1 MFVAEKAYICNM
13 RRWCIKILLIAV
25 LSLVSVFLYEVL
37 WVLVDLDVRRDF
49 INNGIPLDELRE
61 LVQVVRDRINPPQPR
76 VRLTLACEGEMRV
89 VQVREIGC
97 IMSENGGVTIVME
110 NGDKIATQML
120 VRKLESQLAGTNF
133 VRVSRRAF
141 VNVDKI
147 TCLLRAD
154 KSTLAVKVAGWAD
167 PIAVSRNYIAYIRK
181 IFDC

>member
-1 MFVAEKAYICNM
+1 MRLCAPIGFITAYDEYAREAFRM
-13 RRWCIKILLIAV
+13 HGLRYLTK
-25 LSLVSVFLYEVL
+25 
-37 WVLVDLDVRRDF
+37 
-49 INNGIPLDELRE
+49 PLQIDELRE
-61 LVQVVRDRINPPQPR
+61 LVQVVRDKINPPQPR

-89 VQVREIGC
+89 VQVKEIGC

-120 VRKLESQLAGTNF
+120 VGKLESQLAGTNF

>member
-1 MFVAEKAYICNM
+1 
-13 RRWCIKILLIAV
+13 
-25 LSLVSVFLYEVL
+25 
-37 WVLVDLDVRRDF
+37 
-49 INNGIPLDELRE
+49 
-61 LVQVVRDRINPPQPR
+61 
-76 VRLTLACEGEMRV
+76 
-89 VQVREIGC
+89 
-97 IMSENGGVTIVME
+97 MSENGGVTIVME

-120 VRKLESQLAGTNF
+120 VGKLESQLAGTNF

-154 KSTLAVKVAGWAD
+154 KRTLAVKVAGWAD